1 MIERP
6 SPNFDA
12 RERPVS
18 AIVLHY
24 TGMRTAEAALD
35 RLCDPKAKVSAHY
48 LLHED
53 GAVVRLVRESD
64 RAWHAGVSHWR
75 GLNGLNDVSVG
86 IEIVNPGHEFGYRAF
101 PEPQIRALIPLVA
114 AIRERH
120 DVPRAN
126 VVGHSDIA
134 PSRKEDPGE
143 LFPWDRLARHRLCLP
158 VPQNPTADPLWS
170 PAAFLSALQR
180 WGYDVTDGPAAVRA
194 FQRRWRPSHIDGVAD
209 GQCRAILLQL
219 LMEREAGQSR

>member
-12 RERPVS
+12 RERSVN

-24 TGMRTAEAALD
+24 TGMQSAEAALE
-35 RLCDPKAKVSAHY
+35 RLCDPEARVSAHY
-48 LLHED
+48 LVQED
-53 GAVVRLVRESD
+53 GAVVRLVQESD

-75 GLNGLNDVSVG
+75 GVSGLNDTSVG
-86 IEIVNPGHEFGYRAF
+86 IEIVNPGHEWGYRNY
-101 PEPQIRALIPLVA
+101 PDDQIGALIPLVT

-134 PSRKEDPGE
+134 PSRKDDPGE
-143 LFPWDRLARHRLCLP
+143 LFPWEWLSRHGLCLAR
-158 VPQNPTADPLWS
+158 PQQPIADPLWS
-170 PAAFLSALQR
+170 DAAFRTALQR
-180 WGYDVTDGPAAVRA
+180 WGYDVNDGPAAVRA
-194 FQRRWRPSHIDGVAD
+194 FQRRWRPEDITGVAD
-209 GQCRAILLQL
+209 GECRAILLQL
-219 LMEREAGQSR
+219 LMEREAGGSR

>member
-18 AIVLHY
+18 AVVLHY
-24 TGMRTAEAALD
+24 TGMATAEAALD
-35 RLCDPKAKVSAHY
+35 RLCDPEARVSAHY
-48 LLHED
+48 LVHED
-53 GAVVRLVRESD
+53 GRVVRLVHEGD

-75 GLNGLNDVSVG
+75 GVNGLNDTSVG
-86 IEIVNPGHEFGYRAF
+86 IEIVNPGHEWGYRAF
-101 PEPQIRALIPLVA
+101 PDDQIRALIPLIA

-134 PSRKEDPGE
+134 PARKDDPGE
-143 LFPWDRLARHRLCLP
+143 LFPWARLSRHRLCLP
-158 VPQNPTADPLWS
+158 RPDNPTADPLWTD
-170 PAAFLSALQR
+170 PAFLVALQR
-180 WGYDVTDGPAAVRA
+180 WGYDVADGPAAVRA
-194 FQRRWRPSHIDGVAD
+194 FQRRWRPERVDGIVD
-209 GQCRAILLQL
+209 GQCRAILLHL
-219 LMEREAGQSR
+219 LMEREAGESR